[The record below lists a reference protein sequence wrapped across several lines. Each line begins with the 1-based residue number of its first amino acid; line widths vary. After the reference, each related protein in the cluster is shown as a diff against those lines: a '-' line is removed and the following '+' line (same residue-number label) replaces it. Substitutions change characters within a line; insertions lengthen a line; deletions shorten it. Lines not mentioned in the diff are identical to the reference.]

1 MFKGRTL
8 LLLTLSVLLA
18 AGAAIYTNA
27 WLKQQLPG
35 STAVAAEGTPVV
47 YAAMDIPYGQT
58 IERRHLKIKVM
69 PEDLVPAN
77 GISDPAE
84 VEGMIPLQD
93 ILAGD
98 ALRRERLSDHQEGAT
113 LAALI
118 DPEKRAFTVRVDDV
132 VGVAGFLLPGN
143 HVDIIATKKEGK
155 DTIKARTVLRDI
167 KVLAVD
173 QKARTDKNDPVVVRA
188 VTLELTPRESEELAK
203 AREEGRIQLTLRNP
217 LTEEEPQMVAEV
229 EPVSEPA
236 PAAAPEPA
244 KKAPVRRYSAPPSV
258 IVIKGVDWERKR
270 VPM

>member
-18 AGAAIYTNA
+18 AGAAVYTNA

-47 YAAMDIPYGQT
+47 YAAMDIPYGQP
-58 IERRHLKIKVM
+58 IERRHLKIKAM
-69 PEDLVPAN
+69 PDDLVPAN
-77 GISDPAE
+77 SIADPAE
-84 VEGMIPLQD
+84 VEGMVSLQD

-98 ALRRERLSDHQEGAT
+98 ALRRERLSDHKEGAT

-118 DPEKRAFTVRVDDV
+118 DPEKRAFTVRVNDV

-143 HVDIIATKKEGK
+143 HVDIIATKNEGK
-155 DTIKARTVLRDI
+155 TVKAKTVLRDI

-188 VTLELTPRESEELAK
+188 VTLELTPQESEELAR

-217 LTEEEPQMVAEV
+217 VTEELPLQVAE
-229 EPVSEPA
+229 EAPVSEPV
-236 PAAAPEPA
+236 PVP
-244 KKAPVRRYSAPPSV
+244 APVPTKKPQAPRYSAPPSV

>member
-35 STAVAAEGTPVV
+35 STAVAAEGIPVV
-47 YAAMDIPYGQT
+47 YAAMDIPYGQP
-58 IERRHLKIKVM
+58 IERRHLKIKAM
-69 PEDLVPAN
+69 PDDLVPAN
-77 GISDPAE
+77 SIADPAE
-84 VEGMIPLQD
+84 VEGMVPLQD

-98 ALRRERLSDHQEGAT
+98 ALRRERLSEHSEGAT

-118 DPEKRAFTVRVDDV
+118 DPEKRAFTVRVNDV

-143 HVDIIATKKEGK
+143 HVDIIATKSEGK
-155 DTIKARTVLRDI
+155 NVKARTVLRDV

-173 QKARTDKNDPVVVRA
+173 QKARTDKNDPIVVRA
-188 VTLELTPRESEELAK
+188 VTLELTPKESEELAK

-217 LTEEEPQMVAEV
+217 MSEEKPQPVVAEA

-236 PAAAPEPA
+236 PAPVEP
-244 KKAPVRRYSAPPSV
+244 KPQPKRSYSSAPPSV

>member
-8 LLLTLSVLLA
+8 LLLVLSVLLA

-27 WLKQQLPG
+27 WLQQQLPG

-47 YAAMDIPYGQT
+47 YAAMDIPYGQP
-58 IERRHLKIKVM
+58 IEQRHVQLKVM
-69 PEDLVPAN
+69 PDDLVPAN
-77 GISDPAE
+77 SISDPAE

-98 ALRRERLSDHQEGAT
+98 ALRRERLSEHQEGAT

-118 DPEKRAFTVRVDDV
+118 DPEKRAFTVRVNDV

-143 HVDIIATKKEGK
+143 RVDVIATKSEGK
-155 DTIKARTVLRDI
+155 NIKARTVLSDI

-188 VTLELTPRESEELAK
+188 VTLELSPKESEELAR

-217 LTEEEPQMVAEV
+217 LTEETAPKIVAEAA
-229 EPVSEPA
+229 PVTEPA
-236 PAAAPEPA
+236 PEPV
-244 KKAPVRRYSAPPSV
+244 KKQPARRYSAPPSV